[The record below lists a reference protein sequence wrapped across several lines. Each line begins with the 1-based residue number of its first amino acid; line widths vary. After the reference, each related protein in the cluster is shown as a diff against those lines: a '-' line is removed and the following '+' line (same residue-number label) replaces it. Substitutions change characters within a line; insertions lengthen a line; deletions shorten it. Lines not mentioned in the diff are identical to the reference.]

1 MTSPFSRRPATLPY
15 ALRLA
20 LGGAFIATGDA
31 DR

>member
-15 ALRLA
+15 ALRLGA
-20 LGGAFIATGDA
+20 RGAFIALATR